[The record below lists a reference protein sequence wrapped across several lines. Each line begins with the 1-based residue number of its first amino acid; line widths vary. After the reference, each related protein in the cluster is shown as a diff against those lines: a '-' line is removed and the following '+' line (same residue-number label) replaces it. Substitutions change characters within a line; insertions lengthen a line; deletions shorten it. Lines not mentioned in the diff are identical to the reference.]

1 MNTQILEQVFQK
13 NESFIIREMT
23 GEKSL
28 HQDSI
33 NKQNVNSDSAK
44 TNNLSKK
51 KVTTNPYNKLV
62 KEEIPNKFSVTTIS
76 NKDPYA

>member
-1 MNTQILEQVFQK
+1 
-13 NESFIIREMT
+13 MT

-51 KVTTNPYNKLV
+51 KVTTNTYNKLV
-62 KEEIPNKFSVTTIS
+62 YEEIPNNFSVTTIS

>member
-1 MNTQILEQVFQK
+1 MNTQILEQVFHK
-13 NESFIIREMT
+13 NESFIIHEMI

-44 TNNLSKK
+44 TSNLSKK
-51 KVTTNPYNKLV
+51 KVTTNTYNKLV
-62 KEEIPNKFSVTTIS
+62 YEEIPNNFSVTTIS

>member
-1 MNTQILEQVFQK
+1 
-13 NESFIIREMT
+13 MT

-44 TNNLSKK
+44 TSNLSKK
-51 KVTTNPYNKLV
+51 KVTTNTYNKFV
-62 KEEIPNKFSVTTIS
+62 YEEIPNNFSVTTIS

>member
-1 MNTQILEQVFQK
+1 MNSQILEQVFQK

-44 TNNLSKK
+44 TSNLSKK
-51 KVTTNPYNKLV
+51 KVTTNTYNKFV
-62 KEEIPNKFSVTTIS
+62 YEEIPNNFSVTTIS

>member
-33 NKQNVNSDSAK
+33 NKQNAKSDSAK
-44 TNNLSKK
+44 TSNLSEK
-51 KVTTNPYNKLV
+51 KVITKTYNELV
-62 KEEIPNKFSVTTIS
+62 YEEIPKNFSVTTVS

>member
-1 MNTQILEQVFQK
+1 MTTQILEQVFHK

-33 NKQNVNSDSAK
+33 NKQNANSDSAK
-44 TNNLSKK
+44 TSNLSEK
-51 KVTTNPYNKLV
+51 KVITKTYNELV
-62 KEEIPNKFSVTTIS
+62 YEEIPKDFSVTTVS

>member
-1 MNTQILEQVFQK
+1 MNSQILEQVFHK
-13 NESFIIREMT
+13 NESFIIHEMI

-33 NKQNVNSDSAK
+33 NKQNANSDSAK

-51 KVTTNPYNKLV
+51 KVTTNTYNKFV
-62 KEEIPNKFSVTTIS
+62 YEEIPNNFSVTTIS

>member
-51 KVTTNPYNKLV
+51 KVTTNTYNKLV
-62 KEEIPNKFSVTTIS
+62 YEEIPNNFSVTTIS
-76 NKDPYA
+76 NEDPYA

>member
-1 MNTQILEQVFQK
+1 MNTQILEQVFHK

-33 NKQNVNSDSAK
+33 NKQNANSDSAK
-44 TNNLSKK
+44 TSNLSEK
-51 KVTTNPYNKLV
+51 KVITKTYNELV
-62 KEEIPNKFSVTTIS
+62 YEEIPKDFSVTTVS